1 MSHEALPRPQ
11 QLLAS
16 ALAPPQQ
23 PLASLVCPL
32 ASVSPASITLL
43 SSQLCPGLQSL
54 CPQGSLPSLDC
65 LASLPAYPG
74 SNSQGSILSI
84 LGSSTETDSPEVSDF
99 CLLSLSPG

>member
-16 ALAPPQQ
+16 PLAPPQQ

-32 ASVSPASITLL
+32 ASASPASITRL
-43 SSQLCPGLQSL
+43 SFQLCPGLQSL
-54 CPQGSLPSLDC
+54 CPQGSLPSLDF
-65 LASLPAYPG
+65 LASLPACLAN
-74 SNSQGSILSI
+74 SSQGSILSI